1 MVYLANLQNCKSN
14 FDISHKKVSAN
25 INSLNGNT
33 ILWQV
38 HIYYADAMSSG
49 SIRDNT
55 TTTISGP

>member
-1 MVYLANLQNCKSN
+1 MQSQ
-14 FDISHKKVSAN
+14 FDISHQKVSAN

-38 HIYYADAMSSG
+38 NIYYADAMSSG